1 MLAGM
6 DIGPGAEKRLD
17 FAVHGWLDATTSHL
31 QEHIDW
37 NTRML
42 AEEDQHSVDLI
53 ATLDRAEALAAMAGS
68 RRVNHHVLVLQHMLN
83 SLFEN
88 QNLRRQSIA
97 LCLKQL
103 SELSEIG
110 D

>member
-1 MLAGM
+1 
-6 DIGPGAEKRLD
+6 
-17 FAVHGWLDATTSHL
+17 
-31 QEHIDW
+31 
-37 NTRML
+37 
-42 AEEDQHSVDLI
+42 
-53 ATLDRAEALAAMAGS
+53 MAGS

-103 SELSEIG
+103 SELSEIC